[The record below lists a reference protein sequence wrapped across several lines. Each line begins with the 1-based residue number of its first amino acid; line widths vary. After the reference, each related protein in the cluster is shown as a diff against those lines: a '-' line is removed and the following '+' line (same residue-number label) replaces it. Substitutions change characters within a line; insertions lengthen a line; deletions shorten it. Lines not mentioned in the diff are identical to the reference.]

1 MPSEYR
7 KIMFTSQELLE
18 AVHSYRRRVDGFL
31 PPGKLANLTPTAEGM
46 KATIESVYSG
56 ASYMLDVA
64 FDSEVLK
71 NILIRYCH
79 ENNIPLLRIG
89 TMVATAS
96 AEGASLEIAMTAE
109 TVRLGDP
116 GTDMNDP
123 ARTGA
128 AGAVPAAARRAAVQ
142 TAPRGLPQ

>member
-18 AVHSYRRRVDGFL
+18 AVHSYRRRVEGFL
-31 PPGKLANLTPTAEGM
+31 PPGKLANLMPTAEGM
-46 KATIESVYSG
+46 KATVESVYSG
-56 ASYMLDVA
+56 TSYMLDVA
-64 FDSEVLK
+64 FNSEVLK

-79 ENNIPLLRIG
+79 ENNIPLLRVG
-89 TMVATAS
+89 TMVATGS
-96 AEGASLEIAMTAE
+96 TEGATLEIAMTTE

-116 GTDMNDP
+116 GTGIQDP
-123 ARTGA
+123 ARA

-142 TAPRGLPQ
+142 TGAPGLPQ